1 MSRTVLSATKKS
13 YPLTSVR
20 FFAAFLVLFHHSV
33 QVFLPGFHNQNNHH
47 VPNDFLGVLSFSF
60 SISVSFFFL
69 LSGYVL
75 SFVYLH
81 KGQMIDKGKFFAA
94 RFARLYPLYIVI
106 LILDTPELLFSE
118 IHRHGVSIGVTKTAE
133 IFAANV
139 LMLQA
144 WYPLWFN
151 RINLPSWSL
160 CGEVFFYL
168 CFSLLGAWL
177 WKLQERR
184 LWLTMLVVYLGG
196 QALFLTARH
205 YLQPITAFCWPV
217 LHLST
222 FTLGIL
228 LARWQSLQ
236 QTRQDKPAVRVL
248 WANTVLALSLGGLIL
263 SIWLAPFTHIPGL
276 YNNGFLSPLFV
287 GIIWGLSAAPTLLS
301 QWLCGKWLVALG
313 NSSYSLYLLHTSIL
327 AIFLHFQWVT
337 LGLYPVYLALCV
349 GLGLLSF
356 HYFETPIRSSL
367 VEWFH
372 RRSAKATGGTAAL
385 QGTAQEKRIFVR

>member
-1 MSRTVLSATKKS
+1 LSRTGPDTKKS

-33 QVFLPGFHNQNNHH
+33 VLLPGFDNRGHH
-47 VPNDFLGVLSFSF
+47 HAPHDFLGVLSFSF
-60 SISVSFFFL
+60 SVSVSFFFL

-81 KGQMIDKGKFFAA
+81 TGQVIDKGKFFAA

-106 LILDTPELLFSE
+106 LVLDTPELLLTE
-118 IHRHGVSIGVTKTAE
+118 IHRHGVSIGLTKTAE

-144 WYPLWFN
+144 WYPLRLN
-151 RINLPSWSL
+151 QINFPSWSL

-168 CFSLLGAWL
+168 CFPLLGVWL
-177 WKLQERR
+177 WKLQGRR

-196 QALFLTARH
+196 QALFLTAIH
-205 YLQPITAFCWPV
+205 HLNPITAFCWPV

-228 LARWQSLQ
+228 LARWQSLR
-236 QTRQDKPAVRVL
+236 QTRQDKPAERVL
-248 WANTVLALSLGGLIL
+248 WANTVLALSFGGLIL
-263 SIWLAPFTHIPGL
+263 SIWLSPFTHVPGL
-276 YNNGFLSPLFV
+276 YNNGFLAPLFA
-287 GIIWGLSAAPTLLS
+287 GIIWGLSAVSTPLS
-301 QWLCGKWLVALG
+301 RWLCGKWLVALG
-313 NSSYSLYLLHTSIL
+313 NSSYSLYLIHMSIL
-327 AIFLHFQWVT
+327 AIFLHFHWAT
-337 LGLYPVYLALCV
+337 LWLYPVYLALCI

-356 HYFETPIRSSL
+356 HYFETPIRLSL

-372 RRSAKATGGTAAL
+372 RRSAKATSRTTSL
-385 QGTAQEKRIFVR
+385 QAGDLPLNSA